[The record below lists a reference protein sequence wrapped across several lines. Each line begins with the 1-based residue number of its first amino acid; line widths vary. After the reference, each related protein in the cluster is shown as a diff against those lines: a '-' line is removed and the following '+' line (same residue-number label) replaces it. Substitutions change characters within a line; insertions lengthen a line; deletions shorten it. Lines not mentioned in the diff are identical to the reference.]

1 MRPSPSQLRA
11 ADISHDPPAYRP
23 IRASRSHYL
32 ELRRMRHHV
41 RVWDCDPG
49 RPCAGT
55 LVMLHG
61 WMDVS
66 ASFQFLVDALKDNW
80 RVFAPD
86 WRGFGLSAR
95 SEADCYW
102 FADYV
107 ADLEFICAAL
117 LPDEAL
123 NLVGHSMGG
132 NVATIYAGV
141 RPDRVRKLVNLE
153 GLGLPPTRP
162 DEAPARLAR
171 WLDELRTGG
180 RLRDYSSREEVA
192 ERLRATNP
200 RLRPEYAAF
209 LAEHWA
215 IPAAGG
221 RFALACDPAHKI
233 VNATLYRVDETNA
246 CWRQIRADTLL
257 VLAGV
262 ADRWQLIV
270 GTADYQTRLAQIASL
285 RTVTLEGA
293 GHMLHHDL
301 PGDVAALVEDFVR

>member
-1 MRPSPSQLRA
+1 
-11 ADISHDPPAYRP
+11 
-23 IRASRSHYL
+23 
-32 ELRRMRHHV
+32 MRHHV
-41 RVWDCDPG
+41 RVWDCEPQ

-80 RVFAPD
+80 RVLAPD
-86 WRGFGLSAR
+86 WRGFGLSSR

-107 ADLEFICAAL
+107 ADLEFIADAL
-117 LPDEAL
+117 LPGEAL

-162 DEAPARLAR
+162 DEAPVRLAR
-171 WLDELRTGG
+171 WLDELRAGG
-180 RLRDYSSREEVA
+180 RLRDYGSRDEVA
-192 ERLRATNP
+192 ERLRSTNP

-209 LAEHWA
+209 IAEHWA

-221 RFALACDPAHKI
+221 RFELACDPAHKI

-270 GTADYQTRLAQIASL
+270 GTPDYQTRLAQISSL

-293 GHMLHHDL
+293 GHMLHHDE
-301 PGDVAALVEDFVR
+301 PGAVAALVEDFVR